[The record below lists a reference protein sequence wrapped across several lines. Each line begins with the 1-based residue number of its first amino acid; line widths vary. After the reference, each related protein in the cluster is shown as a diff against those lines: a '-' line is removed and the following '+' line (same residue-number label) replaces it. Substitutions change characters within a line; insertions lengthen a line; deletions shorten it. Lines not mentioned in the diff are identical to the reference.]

1 MANKRTLKRNISY
14 ICSDL
19 FAECIAASLYSKPAN
34 QDNINALLA
43 AILKIHSNYIR
54 RVSHPEPGMSMRD
67 YYKDL
72 KDNFA
77 KQINEIVDQINNIH

>member
-1 MANKRTLKRNISY
+1 MANKRTLKRDISY

-19 FAECIAASLYSKPAN
+19 FAECIAASLYGIPAN
-34 QDNINALLA
+34 KDNINALLT
-43 AILKIHSNYIR
+43 AILKIHSNYIK
-54 RVSHPEPGMSMRD
+54 RVSYPEPGMNIKD

-77 KQINEIVDQINNIH
+77 KQVNEIVDQINNLH